1 MISPRA
7 LHTAR
12 TALWITCGWIGAALL
27 VHWVVRRVPTHLA
40 RELTATATGAAIGLG
55 SAWFELRLIPRHVRA
70 MTVGGLLLVRTFFYV
85 TLCAVVI
92 HVVTMSLLGLSEH
105 GGPLAYY
112 TSEQY
117 RDFVLGGRFLLALAI
132 LTLASFLI
140 NFFRQL
146 DRMLGPGTLV
156 SLLLGRYH
164 RPVAEERIFMFLDLN
179 DSTAIAAALGPLRF
193 NDFKNDFFHD
203 IAEPILETRGRIYQY
218 VGDEAVVTWTVERGL
233 HQGNC
238 LRCVFLVTE
247 RIHERRDRYLARYG
261 VVPQFKAGIHG
272 GPVVTAE
279 IGDIKKDIV
288 HSGDTV
294 NTAARVEAQCRP
306 LERRVLVSGALL
318 GRCRLPEELEVE
330 DMGDR
335 ELRGKAEALRLY
347 SVRARA

>member
-164 RPVAEERIFMFLDLN
+164 RPVAEERGESLRRHR
-179 DSTAIAAALGPLRF
+179 AL
-193 NDFKNDFFHD
+193 
-203 IAEPILETRGRIYQY
+203 
-218 VGDEAVVTWTVERGL
+218 
-233 HQGNC
+233 
-238 LRCVFLVTE
+238 
-247 RIHERRDRYLARYG
+247 
-261 VVPQFKAGIHG
+261 
-272 GPVVTAE
+272 
-279 IGDIKKDIV
+279 
-288 HSGDTV
+288 
-294 NTAARVEAQCRP
+294 
-306 LERRVLVSGALL
+306 
-318 GRCRLPEELEVE
+318 
-330 DMGDR
+330 
-335 ELRGKAEALRLY
+335 
-347 SVRARA
+347 